1 AHVGEALADLG
12 DEEEVNAVVR
22 DLLHRGEPARRQR
35 AAARGQAPGDV
46 GEWGVV
52 G

>member
-1 AHVGEALADLG
+1 LAHVGEALADLG
-12 DEEEVNAVVR
+12 DEAEVTAVVR
-22 DLLHRGEPARRQR
+22 DLLRRGEPARRQR
-35 AAARGQAPGDV
+35 AAAQGPGDV